1 MSTWEATKIFV
12 EDFHKRIFFLLVCG
26 QMKHFLQI
34 LANVRIGV
42 AEVGGT
48 LALIFIVAYATYKAW
63 GDFVAP
69 LFR

>member
-1 MSTWEATKIFV
+1 MGAGKNLYRR
-12 EDFHKRIFFLLVCG
+12 FHKGIFFVLVCG
-26 QMKHFLQI
+26 QVKHFLQI

>member
-1 MSTWEATKIFV
+1 
-12 EDFHKRIFFLLVCG
+12 
-26 QMKHFLQI
+26 MKHFLQI

-48 LALIFIVAYATYKAW
+48 LGLIFLIVYGTYRAW

-69 LFR
+69 FFR